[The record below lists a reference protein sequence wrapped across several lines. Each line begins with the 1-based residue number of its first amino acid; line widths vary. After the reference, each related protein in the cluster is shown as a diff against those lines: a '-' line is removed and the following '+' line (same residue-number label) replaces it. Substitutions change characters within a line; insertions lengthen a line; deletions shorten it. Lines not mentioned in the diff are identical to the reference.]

1 MKRRSLCATL
11 FSFALSAVAA
21 AQTTPPAKPAA
32 GASTPAPTAKAA
44 DKGAK
49 GAGDAVKKP
58 RQVFILSQKGMV
70 GAGLRHEEM
79 EKVEAE
85 ADKFGPGQI
94 IILRINSGGG
104 SVTEG
109 DRISKSLSRIRE
121 KHRLVAWLEEA
132 ISGAAFTAMHCPE
145 IYFMKIGTMGSI
157 TKFSGDGSGGQK
169 SAEGADLQAWIER
182 VAEVAEGGGR
192 NGQVGRAMVYSPIVV
207 SYTKDPKTGKVTFF
221 PDKSGEV
228 VLSDEKD
235 NLTFNAD
242 RAMDCGYI
250 NGVADTPEELFAAMQ
265 LAPGTYEVN
274 DAGKR
279 ISEQWDR
286 TLEKAKKQR
295 TEIEQDMRLAGDP
308 SVKSL
313 QKRIQLYKQMQ
324 DIWKKALP
332 VAEGIEGGGP
342 LLPPGAEELGSDLVE
357 KYMVAGS
364 DLKPKLAC
372 EIIDRCIK
380 DLQKQL
386 AAAKKGA

>member
-1 MKRRSLCATL
+1 
-11 FSFALSAVAA
+11 
-21 AQTTPPAKPAA
+21 
-32 GASTPAPTAKAA
+32 
-44 DKGAK
+44 
-49 GAGDAVKKP
+49 VKKP
-58 RQVFILSQKGMV
+58 RQVFILSQKGTV
-70 GAGLRHEEM
+70 GEGLRHEEM
-79 EKVEAE
+79 DKVEAE

-109 DRISKSLSRIRE
+109 DRISKSLTRIRE

-145 IYFMKIGTMGSI
+145 IYFMKVGTMGSI

-192 NGQVGRAMVYSPIVV
+192 NGQVGRAMVFSPIVV

-221 PDKSGEV
+221 DNKSGEV
-228 VLSDEKD
+228 MLSDEKD

-250 NGVADTPEELFAAMQ
+250 NGVADTPDELFAAMQ
-265 LAPGTYEVN
+265 LRPGSYEVN

-279 ISEQWDR
+279 IGEQWDR

-295 TEIEQDMRLAGDP
+295 TEIEQDLNLASDQ

-332 VAEGIEGGGP
+332 AAEGGGNP
-342 LLPPGAEELGSDLVE
+342 LLPPEIREVAPDLIE
-357 KYMVAGS
+357 KYNLAGS
-364 DLKPKLAC
+364 DTKPKIAC
-372 EIIDRCIK
+372 EGIERCIK
-380 DLQKQL
+380 ELQKQL

>member
-1 MKRRSLCATL
+1 MKRPYLCATL
-11 FSFALSAVAA
+11 FSFALAAMAA
-21 AQTTPPAKPAA
+21 AQTTPPAKPVA
-32 GASTPAPTAKAA
+32 GAATSTPAAKAA

-79 EKVEAE
+79 DKVEAE

-228 VLSDEKD
+228 ILSDEKD

-279 ISEQWDR
+279 IGEQWDR

-295 TEIEQDMRLAGDP
+295 TEIEQDMRLAADP

-342 LLPPGAEELGSDLVE
+342 LLPPGAEELGSDLVQ

-372 EIIDRCIK
+372 ELIDRCIK

>member
-1 MKRRSLCATL
+1 MKRQYMWVTL
-11 FSFALSAVAA
+11 FSCALSAVAA
-21 AQTTPPAKPAA
+21 AQTTPPAKPATGSA
-32 GASTPAPTAKAA
+32 VTAPAAKVA
-44 DKGAK
+44 DKSTK
-49 GAGDAVKKP
+49 TAGEAVKKP

-79 EKVEAE
+79 DKVEAE

-192 NGQVGRAMVYSPIVV
+192 NGQVGRAMVYSPIMV

-221 PDKSGEV
+221 PDKTGEV
-228 VLSDEKD
+228 ILSDEKD

-250 NGVADTPEELFAAMQ
+250 NGVADTPDELFAAMQ

-279 ISEQWDR
+279 IGEQWDR

-295 TEIEQDMRLAGDP
+295 TELQQDLRLASDS

-357 KYMVAGS
+357 KYMVAGPEA
-364 DLKPKLAC
+364 KPKIAC
-372 EIIDRCIK
+372 ELIDRCIK

>member
-1 MKRRSLCATL
+1 MKRPYLCATL
-11 FSFALSAVAA
+11 FSFALASMAA
-21 AQTTPPAKPAA
+21 AQTTPPAKPVA
-32 GASTPAPTAKAA
+32 GAATSTPAAKAA

-79 EKVEAE
+79 DKVEAE

-207 SYTKDPKTGKVTFF
+207 SYTKDPKTGKVNFF

-228 VLSDEKD
+228 IDLEAEQHRTIGELEDDITENQAAIMKGNARIAQLLKEIKLSK
-235 NLTFNAD
+235 
-242 RAMDCGYI
+242 
-250 NGVADTPEELFAAMQ
+250 V
-265 LAPGTYEVN
+265 
-274 DAGKR
+274 
-279 ISEQWDR
+279 S
-286 TLEKAKKQR
+286 
-295 TEIEQDMRLAGDP
+295 
-308 SVKSL
+308 SL
-313 QKRIQLYKQMQ
+313 
-324 DIWKKALP
+324 
-332 VAEGIEGGGP
+332 
-342 LLPPGAEELGSDLVE
+342 GA
-357 KYMVAGS
+357 
-364 DLKPKLAC
+364 
-372 EIIDRCIK
+372 
-380 DLQKQL
+380 
-386 AAAKKGA
+386 